1 MSATD
6 FNVDFNSEDDTLTE
20 QERQYAE
27 LYEPKPE
34 KSHGSN

>member
-6 FNVDFNSEDDTLTE
+6 VHVDFNSEDDTITE

-27 LYEPKPE
+27 LYEPKLE